1 MKNKKIIYTFFLLVI
16 LYACDHGIAPKP
28 TQTGI
33 SGTIYYKNWPPLEQ
47 ILMLKLVVFR
57 EYPPENI
64 VEEVTS
70 GRAIFYPEDLTTSLP
85 LDVDSTFF
93 FVEMDTGNYEYIVVA
108 QQYGTLTQWLAVG
121 QYDTTPSD
129 PMPTGIT
136 VYQDEILSDINIY
149 VDFDSLPI
157 QPFKVP

>member
-1 MKNKKIIYTFFLLVI
+1 MKNKKIIYAFFLLVI

-57 EYPPENI
+57 EFPPENI
-64 VEEVTS
+64 VDEVTS
-70 GRAIFYPEDLTTSLP
+70 GRAIFYPEDLTTSLI

-93 FVEMDTGNYEYIVVA
+93 LVEMDTGTYQYVVVA
-108 QQYGTLTQWLAVG
+108 QQYGSLTQWRVVG

-129 PMPTGIT
+129 PLPTSIT

-149 VDFDSLPI
+149 VDFDSIPI
-157 QPFKVP
+157 QPFKIP

>member
-1 MKNKKIIYTFFLLVI
+1 MKNKKIIYVLYLLVM

-33 SGTIYYKNWPPLEQ
+33 SGTIYYNNWPPLEQ
-47 ILMLKLVVFR
+47 IIMLKLVVFR
-57 EYPPENI
+57 EFPPENI
-64 VEEVTS
+64 IEEVTNR
-70 GRAIFYPEDLTTSLP
+70 RAVFYPEDLTTSLP

-93 FVEMDTGNYEYIVVA
+93 LVEMDTGSYQYIVVA

-121 QYDTTPSD
+121 QYDTTPLD
-129 PMPTGIT
+129 PLPTEIM
-136 VYQDEILSDINIY
+136 VYQDEILSNINIY